1 MRFTLS
7 LCQLA
12 CQALPQRLKV
22 RPALA
27 DEPRGARGCV
37 ASVRWSLRLP
47 AHVACCL
54 PALAHPLQKPALD
67 DSDEP

>member
-22 RPALA
+22 WPALA
-27 DEPRGARGCV
+27 DEPRGARLRGFCPLVAQAARARCMLLTCV
-37 ASVRWSLRLP
+37 GPPFAKARAGRLG
-47 AHVACCL
+47 
-54 PALAHPLQKPALD
+54 
-67 DSDEP
+67 